1 MSAPDGLTLN
11 NAAFDAAVLRFALT
25 SRKAATEVMKDQAK
39 LLFVEVAKIT
49 PPYGGD
55 ALTGRKAEAQ
65 GKAAVD
71 RGIRSIYGTPG
82 DAYEVLND
90 ISPGAANSFWF
101 FHKNRDDSMASKL
114 LRDKTGK
121 GLVPFDGGTLHRRF
135 GRGAR
140 RRNRTKRAV
149 TTFVSNPQELDDYIE
164 QQQSHVWWL
173 AGGWADALRALGA
186 KVPYGVDKLNSP
198 GRLKIEATDQR
209 IVITMTNEVS
219 YGRQVRDIERRINFA
234 MNKRVGALD
243 RRWEHYLNRA
253 AKDSGFTSTL

>member
-1 MSAPDGLTLN
+1 MSAPDGLTIN

-82 DAYEVLND
+82 DAYEVLEAK
-90 ISPGAANSFWF
+90 SAGMANAFWSL
-101 FHKNRDDSMASKL
+101 HKDGKDDLASRL
-114 LRDKTGK
+114 LREQTGK
-121 GLVPFDGGTLHRRF
+121 GMVPFDGGTLHRRF
-135 GRGAR
+135 GRGAVR
-140 RRNRTKRAV
+140 GNRTKRRI

-198 GRLKIEATDQR
+198 GRLQIEANDRR
-209 IVITMTNEVS
+209 IVITMMNEVG
-219 YGRQVRDIERRINFA
+219 YGLQVRDIERRIDFA
-234 MNKRVGALD
+234 IKKRVGALD
-243 RRWEHYLNRA
+243 RRWESYLNRA
-253 AKDSGFTSTL
+253 AKDAGFTSTL